1 MGVFKN
7 LEGESGGETG
17 IKIYSAHIQRHE
29 NTKLTNKDRETAK

>member
-17 IKIYSAHIQRHE
+17 IKIYRVHTQKYE
-29 NTKLTNKDRETAK
+29 NTKFTNKDREISK